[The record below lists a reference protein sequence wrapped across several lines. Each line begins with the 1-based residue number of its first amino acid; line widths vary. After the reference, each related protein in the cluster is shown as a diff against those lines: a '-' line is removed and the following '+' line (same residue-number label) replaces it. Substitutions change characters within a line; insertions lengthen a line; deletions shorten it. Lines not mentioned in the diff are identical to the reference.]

1 MEEVLKDARNRMEK
15 TIKAIKEELS
25 HIRTGRAT
33 PSLLD
38 GIKVPCYGQE
48 MPIKQLGNMS
58 VPEPRLLVIQVW
70 DRSIIGEVEKAIR
83 KADLGLNPTSDGNVI
98 RVAFPPLTEERRK
111 DLVRLVKK
119 LAEEGRVAIRNIR
132 RDAIE
137 KIRKMEKEGELPEDD
152 AEKGKKK
159 VQELTDEYIEKVDEL
174 LSAKEQEIMEV

>member
-70 DRSIIGEVEKAIR
+70 D
-83 KADLGLNPTSDGNVI
+83 
-98 RVAFPPLTEERRK
+98 
-111 DLVRLVKK
+111 
-119 LAEEGRVAIRNIR
+119 
-132 RDAIE
+132 
-137 KIRKMEKEGELPEDD
+137 
-152 AEKGKKK
+152 
-159 VQELTDEYIEKVDEL
+159 
-174 LSAKEQEIMEV
+174 LSLIHI